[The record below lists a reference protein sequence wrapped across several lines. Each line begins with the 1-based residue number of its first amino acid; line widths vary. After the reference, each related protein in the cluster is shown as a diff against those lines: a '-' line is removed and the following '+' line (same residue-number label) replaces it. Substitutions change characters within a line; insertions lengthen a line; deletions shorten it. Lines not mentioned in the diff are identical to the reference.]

1 MYYRLPLH
9 LLFKII
15 LNTIVKIQNLN
26 LEEEKEDYQRKNRF
40 AAKELLI
47 VVGG

>member
-15 LNTIVKIQNLN
+15 LNTIVKIQK
-26 LEEEKEDYQRKNRF
+26 LEFGRRKGGLSKKKPATARF

-47 VVGG
+47 